1 MALNLTITFSNLK
14 RFIPIEPIMCS
25 LNEELNLLCFWC
37 KTGNLYNISV
47 VLKWRG
53 FFLDSLV
60 PDAELKDNT
69 GDKKCCIFNKL
80 QVVFFAE
87 A

>member
-1 MALNLTITFSNLK
+1 
-14 RFIPIEPIMCS
+14 MCS

-47 VLKWRG
+47 VLKWRVV

-60 PDAELKDNT
+60 PDAELKDNP
-69 GDKKCCIFNKL
+69 GDTFFCIFNKF
-80 QVVFFAE
+80 QVLSFLLKPDIVYSSLPLFKFIKTHK
-87 A
+87 